1 MKIGDQ
7 AFSLRLWCRR
17 GGTWGGRGVGQ
28 GVEGLS
34 GASGLSME
42 FPRPEYWSGER
53 NDLALSGQR
62 AGPMEVLGRKHW
74 EQGILCLQSQHS
86 SDRGGGL

>member
-1 MKIGDQ
+1 M
-7 AFSLRLWCRR
+7 LLP
-17 GGTWGGRGVGQ
+17 GVAGIQ
-28 GVEGLS
+28 VALT
-34 GASGLSME
+34 
-42 FPRPEYWSGER
+42 PVER

-62 AGPMEVLGRKHW
+62 AGPMEVSGRKHW